1 MKKNFLRS
9 FLSLIWLFSA
19 CISGQAQPF
28 HQPSLTSTSLVSSK
42 EDPSDKSTA
51 LQHQVA
57 QSTPLDLSFTQL
69 SYPFPV
75 HYFTDKIQNVEVK
88 TAYMDVPAFGVER
101 GVVILFHGK
110 NFSSDYWDS
119 TIADLSK
126 AGYRVIAPDQIGFG
140 KSSKPPIKYH
150 FDELCQ
156 NTFKLIQHLGLKRL
170 NVIANSMG
178 GMVGVR
184 FTVLYTDSVDK
195 LILEN
200 PLGLEDY
207 SKNIPPQTN
216 ETLLGLE
223 MAQTQDSYSK
233 FMHSY
238 FPNWRPEYERFVE
251 NYVRIKNGPD
261 YEAFSETSVRT
272 YQMIADQPVVQDF
285 PAIKPPTLLIIGQL
299 DHTVFGRRF
308 APPEAVKTMGDF
320 TKLGKQIASVV
331 PNAKLIEIPNV
342 GHVPHL
348 EVHDLFIKHVLEFL
362 N

>member
-101 GVVILFHGK
+101 GVVLLFHGK

-200 PLGLEDY
+200 PLGL
-207 SKNIPPQTN
+207 
-216 ETLLGLE
+216 
-223 MAQTQDSYSK
+223 
-233 FMHSY
+233 
-238 FPNWRPEYERFVE
+238 
-251 NYVRIKNGPD
+251 
-261 YEAFSETSVRT
+261 
-272 YQMIADQPVVQDF
+272 
-285 PAIKPPTLLIIGQL
+285 
-299 DHTVFGRRF
+299 
-308 APPEAVKTMGDF
+308 
-320 TKLGKQIASVV
+320 
-331 PNAKLIEIPNV
+331 
-342 GHVPHL
+342 
-348 EVHDLFIKHVLEFL
+348 
-362 N
+362 